1 MTIKPGFQTL
11 VINLLGDTFFA
22 ELFYCPL
29 DGVSAKK
36 LASVYCWYPLSSPN
50 LICILKPPMLLQFDQ
65 RKFSQLKGGQVR
77 LTKLKYLIDKKQ
89 RVIYIKRRRGRV
101 PKSLASSTY
110 SFLKSKGRDIHWK
123 TNSRREVIFNQQ
135 QMECSALS
143 SPGKIGTRRN
153 IEVRLFYA
161 SLGSTL
167 IECMFLAC
175 CFKVTF
181 LPFMLSADKDPT

>member
-89 RVIYIKRRRGRV
+89 RVIYIKRRQGEGTEEFGKQHLLFSKVKRSRHTLKNKLKKGGHFQPTANGMFR
-101 PKSLASSTY
+101 
-110 SFLKSKGRDIHWK
+110 SFISWK
-123 TNSRREVIFNQQ
+123 N
-135 QMECSALS
+135 
-143 SPGKIGTRRN
+143 RN
-153 IEVRLFYA
+153 KKKY
-161 SLGSTL
+161 
-167 IECMFLAC
+167 
-175 CFKVTF
+175 
-181 LPFMLSADKDPT
+181 